1 MVLRPFLNDA
11 GSCASYLFGCTSHSR
26 LAVVDPQGDLV
37 DDADAFAHELLADG
51 PPRPAEQERIV
62 AANRSG
68 VVAAPV

>member
-26 LAVVDPQGDLV
+26 LAVVDPHGDFV

-51 PPRPAEQERIV
+51 PPPAEQQRIV
-62 AANRSG
+62 AANHSDR
-68 VVAAPV
+68 VAAPV